1 MKKKSRFL
9 IIFLS
14 SLMVIIIACIA
25 VVKKAQTQINDL
37 MNTDIHF
44 VDLSRLEDGTYR
56 GEVQTIPIEV
66 IVEVIIKNHQITDII
81 LIKHNSGQGKPAESI
96 IENILASQ
104 SIDVDIISGAT
115 YSSKAIMIAVHRA
128 LNGSPID

>member
-9 IIFLS
+9 FIFLS
-14 SLMVIIIACIA
+14 SILVIIIAIIA
-25 VVKKAQTQINDL
+25 VANKAQQQINDL

-44 VDLSRLEDGTYR
+44 VDLNRLEDGTYR
-56 GEVQTIPIEV
+56 GKVQTIPIEV
-66 IVEVIIKNHQITDII
+66 IVEVIIKNHQILDII

-96 IENILASQ
+96 IENIKTSQ

-115 YSSKAIMIAVHRA
+115 YSSKAIMIAIHRA
-128 LNGSPID
+128 LNGNPMD

>member
-9 IIFLS
+9 FIFLS
-14 SLMVIIIACIA
+14 SILVIIIAIIA
-25 VVKKAQTQINDL
+25 VANKAQQQINDL

-44 VDLSRLEDGTYR
+44 VDLNRLEDGTYR

-66 IVEVIIKNHQITDII
+66 IVEVIIKNHQILDII

-96 IENILASQ
+96 IENIKTSQ

-115 YSSKAIMIAVHRA
+115 YSSKAIMIAIHRA
-128 LNGSPID
+128 LNGNPMD